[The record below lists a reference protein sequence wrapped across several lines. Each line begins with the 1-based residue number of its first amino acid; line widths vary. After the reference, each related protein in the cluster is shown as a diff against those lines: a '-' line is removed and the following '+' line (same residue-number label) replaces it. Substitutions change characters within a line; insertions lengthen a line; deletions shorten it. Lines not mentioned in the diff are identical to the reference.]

1 MSASDAVIASQTAT
15 TGGRKFDGGKT
26 QFGLMPPFALT
37 EFADVLTY
45 GAKKYNPENWKWVPD
60 AKRRYFDA
68 AMRHMWA
75 WKCAVK
81 NDPETGLHHM
91 AHAMCCLAF
100 IIDIEMDPSI
110 INDINN
116 PNSEVNLK

>member
-1 MSASDAVIASQTAT
+1 MSMSDAVTASQTAT

-26 QFGLMPPFALT
+26 QFGLMPPFALK

-45 GAKKYNPENWKWVPD
+45 GAKKYDPDNWKRVPD
-60 AKRRYFDA
+60 AKSRYFDA

-75 WKCAVK
+75 WKSAEK
-81 NDPETGLHHM
+81 TDPETGLHHM

-116 PNSEVNLK
+116 PNSEVNPK

>member
-1 MSASDAVIASQTAT
+1 MTTSDAVSASQTAT

-26 QFGLMPPFALT
+26 QFGLMPPFALK

-45 GAKKYNPENWKWVPD
+45 GAKKYEPDNWKRVPD

-68 AMRHMWA
+68 AMRHMWE
-75 WKCAVK
+75 WKRLEK
-81 NDPETGLHHM
+81 TDPETGLHHM

-116 PNSEVNLK
+116 PNSEVNPK

>member
-1 MSASDAVIASQTAT
+1 MSTSDAVIASQTAT

-75 WKCAVK
+75 WKCAAK
-81 NDPETGLHHM
+81 NDPETDLHHM

-116 PNSEVNLK
+116 PNSEVNSK